1 MPKGGGLTAD
11 VSLRER
17 QENHNGRGEDGECFS
32 QGRSIAMQ
40 EEEPLSLNCRPLV
53 WLAEERGDG
62 LGCCVVLW
70 LLRRAHVPVHHTA
83 KGRRLVPPPESTLA
97 RVEKRPVGTRAPPEH
112 QSTRVPEHQNTRAP
126 EHQSTRTPEH
136 QNTRAP
142 EHQNTRP
149 RSPTPSGK
157 TLGSSSRSRNDS
169 YPRTIPRS
177 MNAKQKSHQSEEAT

>member
-1 MPKGGGLTAD
+1 MPKGGGLTAG

-62 LGCCVVLW
+62 LGCCVVLC

-83 KGRRLVPPPESTLA
+83 KGRRLVPPLNPPSLGL
-97 RVEKRPVGTRAPPEH
+97 KRGPWAPGHQSGTRAPPEH
-112 QSTRVPEHQNTRAP
+112 HQSTRAP
-126 EHQSTRTPEH
+126 EHQSTRTHAPVPPPRLARLSALPVALVMIP
-136 QNTRAP
+136 TRARYLDP
-142 EHQNTRP
+142 
-149 RSPTPSGK
+149 
-157 TLGSSSRSRNDS
+157 
-169 YPRTIPRS
+169 
-177 MNAKQKSHQSEEAT
+177 

>member
-1 MPKGGGLTAD
+1 MTAD

-62 LGCCVVLW
+62 LGCCVVLCLW
-70 LLRRAHVPVHHTA
+70 RRAHVPVHHTA
-83 KGRRLVPPPESTLA
+83 KGRRLVPPLNPPSLGL
-97 RVEKRPVGTRAPPEH
+97 KRGPVG
-112 QSTRVPEHQNTRAP
+112 
-126 EHQSTRTPEH
+126 
-136 QNTRAP
+136 TRAP

-169 YPRTIPRS
+169 YPRTISRS
-177 MNAKQKSHQSEEAT
+177 VNAKQKSHQSEEAT